1 MDTPARRKRRDLRT
15 MGLYSLAIAITGLR
29 HDMRLRRGIPYQ
41 QRRPALRGESA

>member
-1 MDTPARRKRRDLRT
+1 MNLFLLLMVILVPALL
-15 MGLYSLAIAITGLR
+15 GLAIAITGLR